1 MLTMESGAKWVL
13 LALVAMTVGCGEST
27 GGKLAVTGKVT
38 FQGKPLP
45 QGTIEFSAEDASSM
59 SGSVIT
65 NGEYSIT
72 AVQGLLP
79 GKYVV
84 RLHAAD
90 EKSTASATEAPGTES
105 LQPAAKE
112 LIPADFNVNSKLI
125 YEVRAGQKNEYNV
138 DIP

>member
-1 MLTMESGAKWVL
+1 M
-13 LALVAMTVGCGEST
+13 
-27 GGKLAVTGKVT
+27 
-38 FQGKPLP
+38 
-45 QGTIEFSAEDASSM
+45 
-59 SGSVIT
+59 
-65 NGEYSIT
+65 
-72 AVQGLLP
+72 
-79 GKYVV
+79 